1 MPGNPCQANWKTGF
15 REFVVA
21 SLPQL
26 EILDGKE
33 THRSVRIKALQVFR
47 DRQKFVR
54 CEAKTVHTKMELE
67 RKEENPTE
75 EGQKEKKSVMAST
88 EKVPYTPY
96 TRREMYL
103 EVAEQKEDEEARRRE
118 NRLKERN
125 TEAEH
130 EEALPKARVQEER
143 GDEAIRQCNEGTWEF
158 RLMDEILDVIL
169 EVDLPRFLDSSLVDV
184 DVHPSYVSFVAKNKA
199 HVTPTQQ
206 RRAQLYR
213 EEQEKKLEKDKST
226 NKMKTSKTTRTISRQ
241 SKISDE
247 LLEAAK
253 KVPKDKHRAVNI
265 RGLVKIKNG
274 EDNNDS

>member
-1 MPGNPCQANWKTGF
+1 
-15 REFVVA
+15 
-21 SLPQL
+21 
-26 EILDGKE
+26 
-33 THRSVRIKALQVFR
+33 
-47 DRQKFVR
+47 
-54 CEAKTVHTKMELE
+54 
-67 RKEENPTE
+67 
-75 EGQKEKKSVMAST
+75 
-88 EKVPYTPY
+88 
-96 TRREMYL
+96 MYL